1 MDLFNVKIKPM
12 LAFPSE
18 PFDSEDHFYEIK
30 YDGTRTIGYIDK
42 KNMKVKLLNR
52 RGIWFQDRYPE
63 LKNIWKNVDGE
74 KVILDGEI
82 IVMKGGKPDFY
93 LLELRE
99 HVDNK
104 LRIELLSKLYPSLY
118 VVFDILYKD
127 GKDLTSLP
135 LTERKSILKET
146 VREEDNLI
154 ISETFEK
161 HGIKLFE
168 KVKEMG
174 LEGLMAKKK
183 DSPYLMG
190 KRSKFWLKIKALKTI
205 DAIICGFT
213 KGEGKRKPYFGALL
227 LGVYENGKLRYIGRV
242 GTGNWPE
249 ERLKWLKDILEKLK
263 TNRNPFDIFEEEP
276 KIVEKTYFVK
286 PKLVAEISFLEW
298 TEDKKLRAP
307 SFKRLRNDKKPE
319 ECKFTS

>member
-1 MDLFNVKIKPM
+1 M
-12 LAFPSE
+12 LAFSSE
-18 PFDSEDHFYEIK
+18 PFDSEEYIYEIK
-30 YDGTRTIGYIDK
+30 YDGTRAIGYIDRENK
-42 KNMKVKLLNR
+42 KVRLLNR
-52 RGIWFQDRYPE
+52 REIWFQDRYPE
-63 LKNIWKNVDGE
+63 LKDIWQNIDAQ

-82 IVMKGGKPDFY
+82 VVMKEGKPDFY

-104 LRIELLSKLYPSLY
+104 VRIEILSKLYPSVY
-118 VVFDILYKD
+118 IIFDILYKD

-135 LTERKSILKET
+135 LTERKMILKES
-146 VREEDNLI
+146 VREGHNLV

-161 HGIKLFE
+161 HGKKLFE

-174 LEGLMAKKK
+174 LEGIMAKKK
-183 DSPYLMG
+183 DSPYLIG

-205 DAIICGFT
+205 DAIICGYT
-213 KGEGKRKPYFGALL
+213 KGEGKREPYFGALL

-242 GTGNWPE
+242 GTGKWPE
-249 ERLKWLKDILEKLK
+249 ERLKWLKEILEKLK
-263 TNRNPFDIFEEEP
+263 TNKNPFDIFEEEP

-307 SFKRLRNDKKPE
+307 SFKRLRNDKSLL
-319 ECKFTS
+319 ECVI